1 MSKNSIEPTIYS
13 PFGPKIC
20 GWKMPEEIIDILNQD
35 CEDVTAPDNID
46 TYINSYNLI
55 GQIGV
60 QADFGSKVSAECL
73 SWFNER
79 AIEYIKLIGI
89 GSYDTFRFQELW
101 YNRTMEPGEYN
112 PHHIHPNALLT
123 SVGYLKLP
131 SNYKEE
137 LTKPKKNGIGGGL
150 ELFHGEQ
157 SNYCTTQMTII
168 PSVGDFYIFPAMLRH
183 AVYPMPDTIT
193 EERRSFSINFG
204 PA

>member
-1 MSKNSIEPTIYS
+1 MEPTVYS
-13 PFGPKIC
+13 PFGPRIC
-20 GWKMPEEIIDILNQD
+20 GWKMPKEFIDILNRD
-35 CEDVTAPDNID
+35 CEHVTEPNNID

-73 SWFNER
+73 SWFKER

-131 SNYKEE
+131 SNYKVEIN
-137 LTKPKKNGIGGGL
+137 KPQKNGVGGGL

-168 PSVGDFYIFPAMLRH
+168 PGVGDFYIFPAMLRH

-204 PA
+204 PG